1 MSKKFGIIG
10 YPNFIDDFGYRTLR
24 RSKRAF
30 HVPEYVEHFYYTVAL
45 FH

>member
-1 MSKKFGIIG
+1 MSRKFVVVG
-10 YPNFIDDFGYRTLR
+10 YPDFIDQYGYRMPR